1 MSVKQIN
8 KKEKKKNKLTSLS
21 ILRSKTVQYPTTPD
35 EARLEAFIN
44 PYPGR
49 NYWVTFDC
57 PEFTSVCP
65 ITGQPDFGKININYI
80 PDKLCLESKSL
91 KLYLFSFRN
100 HPAFHEEVTNHIL
113 SDIVKTIKPRQ
124 IIVRGEFRPRGGIS
138 ITVEVS
144 YPKKNYS
151 VSSGRQNDANKQ
163 IRQTYIL

>member
-1 MSVKQIN
+1 MSAKQIK
-8 KKEKKKNKLTSLS
+8 KKEKRNAKITSLS
-21 ILRSKTVQYPTTPD
+21 ILRSKTVRHPTTPN
-35 EARLEAFIN
+35 EARLEAFTN

-49 NYWVTFDC
+49 DYWVTFDC

-65 ITGQPDFGKININYI
+65 ITGQPDFGKISINYI

-100 HPAFHEEVTNHIL
+100 YPAFHEEVTNRIL
-113 SDIVKTIKPRQ
+113 SDIVKTINPRQ

-144 YPKKNYS
+144 YPEKIT
-151 VSSGRQNDANKQ
+151 R
-163 IRQTYIL
+163 